1 MVNITIFRYPVDTLF
16 CTCMTHNAT
25 VHNLP
30 LELDKKY
37 LIPLCYF
44 MSIIPF
50 TQDPILLQLLGH
62 AMLSILSATDSLL
75 LLSVFSVAFTRS
87 SDIQRSINASFG
99 LSTHSR
105 EPLVNYQRNQN
116 ASLEPHIP
124 HGIN

>member
-1 MVNITIFRYPVDTLF
+1 
-16 CTCMTHNAT
+16 MTHNAT

-44 MSIIPF
+44 MSLPF